1 MEQEY
6 FSNKISSEFI
16 IITHDT
22 NCHMITN
29 ELGIEPT
36 RFFNKGDEFT
46 SKHSS
51 RVGNKPYGLWAKRS
65 ESVIS
70 EEIDVSSHI
79 KYFKKL
85 LENKIEII
93 EKFKKHYQFET
104 VFAIDIET
112 EDAGIGID
120 LNDAELSFINK
131 ISTRYSCSF
140 ITKGSIKD

>member
-1 MEQEY
+1 MEQKY
-6 FSNKISSEFI
+6 FSNKISIEFI

-22 NCHMITN
+22 DCHMITN

-36 RFFNKGDEFT
+36 RFFNKGDEFA
-46 SKHSS
+46 SKHSL
-51 RVGNKPYGLWAKRS
+51 RVGNKPYGLWAKQS

-79 KYFKKL
+79 KYFEKL

-104 VFAIDIET
+104 VFSIDIET

-120 LNDAELSFINK
+120 LNDAELAFISK
-131 ISTRYSCSF
+131 IASRYSCTF
-140 ITKGSIKD
+140 ISKETVG